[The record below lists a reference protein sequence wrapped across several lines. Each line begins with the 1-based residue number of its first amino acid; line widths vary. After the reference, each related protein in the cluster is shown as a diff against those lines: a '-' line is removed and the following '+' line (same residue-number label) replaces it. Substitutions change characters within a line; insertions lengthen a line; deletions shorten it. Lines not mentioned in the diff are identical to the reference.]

1 MAVSPD
7 DRFAGLISSSAERG
21 GWVPGDV
28 FASDSEGEV
37 EPVEPRRV
45 RLPVLVAVAVAMVAV
60 LVVAFLL
67 LRPAQQHSAGE
78 QQGGSSAGGDA
89 GAGASGTD
97 DSAASGT
104 AAGGGADS
112 SAGGAQKA
120 GAQAGGAQKAGAQSG
135 GAQASGEVVVHVTGQ
150 VHKPSVVT
158 LDAGARVQDA
168 VEAAG
173 GLKSDADAESIN
185 LARVLQDGEQ
195 VHIPAR
201 GENPDADSG
210 EGSAGAGAG
219 AGTSAGAGG
228 SAGTGSSS
236 SGAGSS
242 GGSSVGGSANSAGAG
257 AGADGANGSA
267 GAGPNV
273 GGKIDLNTAD
283 STALQTLPGVGP
295 VTAEAIVTHRQDQ
308 PFASVEDL
316 LLVQGIGPKTYERL
330 KDLVS
335 VG

>member
-78 QQGGSSAGGDA
+78 QQGGSSAGGDT

-104 AAGGGADS
+104 AARGGTDS
-112 SAGGAQKA
+112 SAGGAQEA
-120 GAQAGGAQKAGAQSG
+120 GAQEAGAQKAGAQSG
-135 GAQASGEVVVHVTGQ
+135 GAQTSGEVVVHVTGQ

-173 GLKSDADAESIN
+173 GLKFDADAESIN

-219 AGTSAGAGG
+219 TSAGAGG
-228 SAGTGSSS
+228 SAGTGGSS

-242 GGSSVGGSANSAGAG
+242 GGSSAAGSADSAGAG

-316 LLVQGIGPKTYERL
+316 LLVQGIGPKTFERL